1 MSKEQECLLL
11 ENQICFP
18 LYAASRLIIQA
29 YREPLEELGI
39 TYPQYLVMLV
49 LWEKDGQAVNE
60 IGKKLMLD
68 SGTLTPLLK
77 RLETNNLIKRVRS
90 AQDERKVEIE
100 LTFQGKSMKSKAVKV
115 PEKILQRLNS
125 WEPKELD
132 ILTTE
137 INKLVNTLN
146 QPL

>member
-1 MSKEQECLLL
+1 MTKVQEFLFLA
-11 ENQICFP
+11 NQNCFP
-18 LYAASRLIIQA
+18 LYAASRLIVQA

-60 IGKKLMLD
+60 IGKKLLLD

-77 RLETNNLIKRVRS
+77 RLEANNLIKRVRS
-90 AQDERKVEIE
+90 DQDERKVKIE
-100 LTFQGKSMKSKAVKV
+100 LTFQGKSMKSKAEKV
-115 PEKILQRLNS
+115 PEKIAERLKS
-125 WEPKELD
+125 WDPNALGVLK
-132 ILTTE
+132 TE
-137 INKLVNTLN
+137 INRLINTLN

>member
-1 MSKEQECLLL
+1 MSKEQESLLL

-29 YREPLEELGI
+29 YREPLEALGI

-60 IGKKLMLD
+60 IGKKLLLD

-77 RLETNNLIKRVRS
+77 RLEANNLIKRVRS

-100 LTFQGKSMKSKAVKV
+100 LTFQGKSMKSKAEQV
-115 PEKILQRLNS
+115 PKKILESLKG
-125 WEPKELD
+125 WEPMELNK
-132 ILTTE
+132 LTME
-137 INKLVNTLN
+137 VNKLVDTLN
-146 QPL
+146 QS

>member
-1 MSKEQECLLL
+1 MSKEQKSLLL

-60 IGKKLMLD
+60 IGKKLLLD

-90 AQDERKVEIE
+90 DQDERKVEIE
-100 LTFQGKSMKSKAVKV
+100 LTFQGKSMKSKAEKV
-115 PEKILQRLNS
+115 PEKIMERLNS

-146 QPL
+146 QPM

>member
-1 MSKEQECLLL
+1 MSKVQESLFLD
-11 ENQICFP
+11 NQICFP

-29 YREPLEELGI
+29 CREPLEELGI

-49 LWEKDGQAVNE
+49 LWENDGLAVNE
-60 IGKKLMLD
+60 IGKKLFLD

-90 AQDERKVEIE
+90 DQDERKVKIE
-100 LTFQGKSMKSKAVKV
+100 LSFQGKSMKSKAEKV
-115 PEKILQRLNS
+115 PKKIAERLKS
-125 WEPKELD
+125 WEPNALG
-132 ILTTE
+132 ILTSE
-137 INKLVNTLN
+137 INRLINTLN